1 MTKMLEKYWSLLDKV
16 DRMVDSGRNP
26 LEPVIRSME
35 RQLAKIYRAL
45 TPEERVIVDLGMA
58 DPIPY

>member
-1 MTKMLEKYWSLLDKV
+1 MLEKYWSLLDKV

-45 TPEERVIVDLGMA
+45 SPEERSTVDLGMV
-58 DPIPY
+58 DPILH

>member
-1 MTKMLEKYWSLLDKV
+1 MKTLEKYWSLLDKV

-26 LEPVIRSME
+26 LESVIRSME
-35 RQLAKIYRAL
+35 RQLTKIYRAM
-45 TPEERVIVDLGMA
+45 TPEERNIVDLGMV

>member
-1 MTKMLEKYWSLLDKV
+1 MLEKYWSLLDKV

-35 RQLAKIYRAL
+35 RQLAKIYRVL
-45 TPEERVIVDLGMA
+45 SPEERSTVDLGMV